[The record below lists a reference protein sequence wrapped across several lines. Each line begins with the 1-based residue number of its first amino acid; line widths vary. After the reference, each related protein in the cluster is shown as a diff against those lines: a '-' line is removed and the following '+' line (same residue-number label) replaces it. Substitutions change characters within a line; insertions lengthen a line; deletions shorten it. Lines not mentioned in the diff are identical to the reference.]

1 MMSEQLHENV
11 SLFQK
16 QALDT
21 FRTGENVLLV
31 APSSAGKTF
40 IARTYLL
47 EYFQQNFGRFLKSP
61 TKMKVAMLFP
71 YKSIAVQEFSEINEM
86 VSSHGINV
94 LLAVGGVKISE
105 EEIRKA
111 NIVIGTYEKFT
122 GLYFRYKK
130 LQKYLKVLI
139 IDEFHFLGT
148 ERGIHIEELIM
159 LQKRL
164 NVETQLILLSA
175 SLSDPSKIANW
186 LKARLIIEEKRPVP
200 LVYDCVKVSNIA
212 KKLNDETIGEKQV
225 LVFLNSRSKAEKLA
239 EQIAIQRKKS
249 GIVNN
254 LDDFW
259 KQMIESAT
267 EEEIQEVMEQS
278 YFPPK
283 LRKCI
288 TYGVA
293 YHHAGL
299 SDIVRILI
307 EQLYAQGIL
316 DVIVTT
322 STLAAGVNLPAD
334 EVFYVIDY
342 YPRFKTFFDPNQVFQ
357 ALGRAGR
364 LGLKSLGKGVLIANS
379 QRALEKAKKK
389 LFVCINDKYL
399 PKFEPIDSYFGHY
412 EQLVSYYLKLIA
424 FEEEPL
430 MLDEN
435 ILLDYLKSSFWF
447 QNNSEYLHNYSFA
460 PLFSS
465 LISTEGAQKV
475 IEFYNEYENLL
486 KISSNEELEIKE
498 I

>member
-1 MMSEQLHENV
+1 MC
-11 SLFQK
+11 
-16 QALDT
+16 
-21 FRTGENVLLV
+21 
-31 APSSAGKTF
+31 
-40 IARTYLL
+40 
-47 EYFQQNFGRFLKSP
+47 
-61 TKMKVAMLFP
+61 
-71 YKSIAVQEFSEINEM
+71 
-86 VSSHGINV
+86 
-94 LLAVGGVKISE
+94 
-105 EEIRKA
+105 IRDS
-111 NIVIGTYEKFT
+111 
-122 GLYFRYKK
+122 
-130 LQKYLKVLI
+130 LI

-498 I
+498 IRISSSNQIQALLQEGSRLFRVYISPSVRRCTCQQQHSNYLCRHQRFLFRNYPKIQSYLNRYGIIDFLIQEGFVVLSRDKTLVPTKLGQLAAKFLLALF